1 MSSNPTEPRN
11 IEIFVNSFLDRVVD
25 ENASTSKSFTVLMP
39 QGAEI
44 QLLPTESNRNIK
56 VKVFNLMIP
65 NVLYNFPEKSSR
77 VWFENLVSSDVSG
90 IQIDTQRV
98 YATPN
103 DLMTELNTK
112 ASLEGI
118 DVSFSYNDT
127 SKKVRITNNGSDNL
141 RLISS
146 FRYALQENILTFQD
160 MNDRLGFSQN
170 LIGSAGLISS
180 NGGFIEGDGYINM
193 NRTVSYYLALDEQ
206 SNYYSQSIVPSSP
219 NSRRIIAQVPTGSYG
234 TLSTFSYV
242 SSEWYGIPRSHR
254 VSSLRF
260 ILLDDEFEPID
271 LKNFGINMTLQVKIE

>member
-25 ENASTSKSFTVLMP
+25 ENASTSKSFTVLIP
-39 QGAEI
+39 QGSEI

-103 DLMTELNTK
+103 DLMNELNIK
-112 ASLEGI
+112 ATLEGV

-127 SKKVRITNNGSDNL
+127 SKKVKITNNGSDNL

-170 LIGSAGLISS
+170 LIGGAGLISS
-180 NGGFIEGDGYINM
+180 GGFIEGDGFINM

-242 SSEWYGIPRSHR
+242 SSEWYGIPKGHR

-271 LKNFGINMTLQVKIE
+271 LKNFPINMTLQIKIE